1 MTNKLLTLA
10 SLATAPEIRH
20 RLVPLESKKPC
31 SITRKAFNDTEGDGG
46 EMF

>member
-1 MTNKLLTLA
+1 MTNKLLTRA
-10 SLATAPEIRH
+10 SLATPPEIRR